1 MKVLDLSCAHAHQFE
16 GWFAS
21 EDEFQ
26 AQLGQGLV
34 SCPLCGDTQVV
45 KKLSAPRLN
54 LTTTRASDNPLTNT
68 ATTAP
73 ADVSTHL
80 PTIEPEQMQA
90 AWMKMVRHVISN
102 TEDVGEQFPTEARK
116 MHYGDAEH
124 RNIRGKATPEETQE
138 LMEEGI
144 SVLPLPV
151 PEVLKETLQ

>member
-1 MKVLDLSCAHAHQFE
+1 MKVLDLSCTHAHHFE

-21 EDEFQ
+21 EDAFQ
-26 AQLGQGLV
+26 EQLAQDLV

-54 LTTTRASDNPLTNT
+54 LSSARSSDKLLANAASEV
-68 ATTAP
+68 AT
-73 ADVSTHL
+73 DL
-80 PTIEPEQMQA
+80 PTHSPSIEADQMQT

-116 MHYGDAEH
+116 MHYGDAQH